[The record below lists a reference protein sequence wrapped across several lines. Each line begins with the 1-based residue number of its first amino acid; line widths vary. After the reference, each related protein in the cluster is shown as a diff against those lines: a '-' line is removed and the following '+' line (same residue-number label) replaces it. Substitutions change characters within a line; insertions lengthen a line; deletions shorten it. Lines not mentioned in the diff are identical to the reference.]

1 MFLYFLMK
9 SLFLTIMVSVKV
21 MFFARFREKFNCRET
36 TLDFNGSLKGFFAA
50 LSDRFSPEL
59 VNNLVDSSDRIRDD
73 LIVMING
80 RNIKDIKEGIKFK
93 DGDKVAIFPP
103 VGGG

>member
-1 MFLYFLMK
+1 
-9 SLFLTIMVSVKV
+9 MVSVKV
-21 MFFARFREKFNCRET
+21 MFFARFREKFNCKET
-36 TLDFNGSLKGFFAA
+36 TLDFNGSLKGFFNA
-50 LSDRFSPEL
+50 LSDKFSPEL
-59 VNNLVDSSDRIRDD
+59 VNDLVDSSVNRIRDD

-80 RNIKDIKEGIKFK
+80 RNIKDIKESIKFK